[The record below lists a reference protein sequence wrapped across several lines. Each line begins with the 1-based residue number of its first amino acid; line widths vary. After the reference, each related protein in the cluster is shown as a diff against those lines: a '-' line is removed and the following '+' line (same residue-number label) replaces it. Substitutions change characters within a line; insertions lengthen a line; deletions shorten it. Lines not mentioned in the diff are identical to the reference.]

1 MPIRPENDKEGP
13 SVDKNS
19 QEAYQMLIE
28 WVKTVPDAIEDI
40 KKNGTKEDLKKYQ
53 FQIKKVVN
61 KLKEIEADLKR

>member
-1 MPIRPENDKEGP
+1 MPIRPENDKEGS